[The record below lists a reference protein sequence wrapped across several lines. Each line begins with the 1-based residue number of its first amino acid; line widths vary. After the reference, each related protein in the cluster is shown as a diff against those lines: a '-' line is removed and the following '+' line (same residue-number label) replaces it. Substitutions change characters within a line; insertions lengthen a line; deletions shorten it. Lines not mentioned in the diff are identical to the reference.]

1 MPTVQNYIATWFYK
15 ESKEEASFYPQAG
28 KTGDS
33 ELVHSIYMQIQV
45 PFFTTFRHY
54 NPDAKLLFFT
64 NVEQLPHYLDEL
76 FAGLDVEIVR
86 LPYRC
91 IPPKGWY
98 KAWRNQFYLYD
109 IWQYMDSRMQA
120 ADNLLICDAD
130 CLCTASLTPLFE
142 ESAACGSALYE
153 FTTDAETM
161 VNGITLKEMNE
172 LYEACYGEKP
182 STPLYYYGGEF
193 IVLRG
198 DKVKAVNEAY
208 RPLWEY
214 NLQLFADARPKLNE
228 EALFFSVLAER
239 LHIRNDIAN
248 RYTKRMWTSP
258 RFNNVKEGDESLAV
272 WHLPYEKKRGLYYLY
287 RLLRKQPFI
296 ADEKAFW
303 KKAAFY
309 TGIPRISA
317 RKKLKDLQTALWQKI
332 RF

>member
-1 MPTVQNYIATWFYK
+1 MRPVSRGNSRRATWVGPHAEHPRF
-15 ESKEEASFYPQAG
+15 PG
-28 KTGDS
+28 PLLRRT
-33 ELVHSIYMQIQV
+33 
-45 PFFTTFRHY
+45 R
-54 NPDAKLLFFT
+54 DALK
-64 NVEQLPHYLDEL
+64 
-76 FAGLDVEIVR
+76 
-86 LPYRC
+86 
-91 IPPKGWY
+91 K
-98 KAWRNQFYLYD
+98 
-109 IWQYMDSRMQA
+109 DSRGLCRGA
-120 ADNLLICDAD
+120 AGNPRFPRLL
-130 CLCTASLTPLFE
+130 PE
-142 ESAACGSALYE
+142 
-153 FTTDAETM
+153 
-161 VNGITLKEMNE
+161 
-172 LYEACYGEKP
+172 P

-287 RLLRKQPFI
+287 RLLRKQPLI